1 MEKSSRLIRCPVAR
15 KDDERPAF
23 PFKKTKILHTYRN
36 NSWAKCRQ
44 FIRLSI
50 RTNNCNLFIYRQ
62 TDKQRKKDRFFTV
75 SSPSFQ
81 IVSFNCSMKTVYAET
96 RVLQMV
102 LEPRICWEYEL
113 DFYLKSSLCQC
124 SHRTRSGWLGL
135 LSLSALWSHRGS
147 GMRSHGSSA
156 LILGSTSPILS
167 PELEQEQGIPSE
179 FCYILGWCWGSL
191 MISCLAVNVE
201 GKEKT
206 VSFQYDKYMSVTSF
220 HI

>member
-1 MEKSSRLIRCPVAR
+1 M
-15 KDDERPAF
+15 
-23 PFKKTKILHTYRN
+23 
-36 NSWAKCRQ
+36 
-44 FIRLSI
+44 

-62 TDKQRKKDRFFTV
+62 TDRQTNRQTDRQTDKGKRKKDRFFTV

-81 IVSFNCSMKTVYAET
+81 ILSFDCSMKTVYAEKL
-96 RVLQMV
+96 VLQMA
-102 LEPRICWEYEL
+102 LEPSIWWEYEL

-179 FCYILGWCWGSL
+179 FCYTLGWCWGSL
-191 MISCLAVNVE
+191 MTSCLPVNVE
-201 GKEKT
+201 RKEKKYLIP
-206 VSFQYDKYMSVTSF
+206 VIHHLIMSFELSSVWLWKPLKFWVKSPPLGTQLYKPKSCL
-220 HI
+220 